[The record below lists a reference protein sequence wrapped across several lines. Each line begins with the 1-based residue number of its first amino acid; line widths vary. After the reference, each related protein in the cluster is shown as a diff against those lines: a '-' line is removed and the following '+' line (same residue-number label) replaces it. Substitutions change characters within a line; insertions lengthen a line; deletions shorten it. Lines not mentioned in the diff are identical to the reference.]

1 MAAVTPTAHW
11 ISGEELARMPGMEP
25 CELVEGRVVPVSLGE
40 TDHSLV
46 TANALR
52 MLDEVV
58 RPGRF
63 GKVLTGH
70 VGFYTRHNP
79 DTVRGADVVF
89 ISTAR
94 FERRTTE
101 LTFLD
106 VAPELVIEVLT
117 RDETVNDLAAK
128 LREYFSADVKLVWVV
143 DPRARRVY
151 AYRSLSDRRELTVT
165 DSLSGDDILP
175 GFAAPV
181 IALFD
186 E

>member
-1 MAAVTPTAHW
+1 MAAVTPTARS
-11 ISGEELARMPGMEP
+11 ITGEELARMLGVEP
-25 CELVEGRVVPVSLGE
+25 CDLVEGRVVPVSLGE

-58 RPGRF
+58 RPGRV

-70 VGFYTRHNP
+70 VGFYTHRNP
-79 DTVRGADVVF
+79 DTIRGADVVI

-94 FERRTTE
+94 FERRTPE

-106 VAPELVIEVLT
+106 VAPELVVEVLS
-117 RDETVNDLAAK
+117 RDDTVMDLTAK
-128 LREYFSADVKLVWVV
+128 LREYFAADVKLVWVV
-143 DPRARRVY
+143 DPRAHRVY
-151 AYRSLSDRRELTVT
+151 VYRALVDVRELTET
-165 DSLSGDDILP
+165 DTLFGDDILP

-181 IALFD
+181 TALFD